1 MVQPR
6 QASIPGT
13 AGPGDGVVMIESPSG
28 SHEWYRGDKRHREN
42 GPALE
47 RADGVREWLVNGE
60 LHREDGPAVE
70 RADGTREWWE
80 FGERYH
86 RAGPE

>member
-1 MVQPR
+1 MTAQCMVQPR

-42 GPALE
+42 GPA
-47 RADGVREWLVNGE
+47 
-60 LHREDGPAVE
+60 VE

>member
-1 MVQPR
+1 MTAQCMVQPR

-13 AGPGDGVVMIESPSG
+13 AGPGDGVAMIESPSG

-42 GPALE
+42 
-47 RADGVREWLVNGE
+47 
-60 LHREDGPAVE
+60 GPAVE

>member
-1 MVQPR
+1 MTAQCMVQPR

-47 RADGVREWLVNGE
+47 WADGSREWFRDGRGIVRTGLRLSGLTVAANG
-60 LHREDGPAVE
+60 G
-70 RADGTREWWE
+70 
-80 FGERYH
+80 
-86 RAGPE
+86 